1 MYINK
6 VHSRLERGRH
16 SGVNNS
22 REGEVECS
30 RGEAAFFKGQ
40 SRPSRDTG
48 SGRAFQ
54 TEGIG
59 SAKAV
64 SVFGE
69 DSVSTELPGPL

>member
-1 MYINK
+1 M
-6 VHSRLERGRH
+6 
-16 SGVNNS
+16 
-22 REGEVECS
+22 ECS
-30 RGEAAFFKGQ
+30 RGAAAFLKASQG
-40 SRPSRDTG
+40 RLLWPSRDTG

-69 DSVSTELPGPL
+69 ASVSAELPGPL